1 MNKSGFLLRQRS
13 AIKTWTSSFFEIDPV
28 SHSLRQY
35 DAGRPATGTLSS
47 AADAGLIRHE
57 HKTERRFLTMFAR
70 RKTKHVNNDGL
81 SSPFSF
87 FNDLIIASCIVPCCF
102 ATPTPAE
109 ERAAPTAVVDL
120 VNAAAVTTDDL
131 GAYGEQGRMLD
142 VVFERENCFQVR
154 SSGGDQTV
162 RGRSSRFVSSFR

>member
-1 MNKSGFLLRQRS
+1 MTLAARRPVCS
-13 AIKTWTSSFFEIDPV
+13 ARLEAGQASF
-28 SHSLRQY
+28 
-35 DAGRPATGTLSS
+35 TGTTTINI
-47 AADAGLIRHE
+47 AN
-57 HKTERRFLTMFAR
+57 KCQFLTLFPK
-70 RKTKHVNNDGL
+70 RKKTHVNNDGL
-81 SSPFSF
+81 SSPYSF
-87 FNDLIIASCIVPCCF
+87 FNDLIIASCIVTCCF
-102 ATPTPAE
+102 ATPKPAE

-142 VVFERENCFQVR
+142 AVFERENCFQVR